1 MQFTDITTM
10 VVELLQDARLN
21 TDEDNF
27 LWTYDDRGGNYCEL
41 NTGSWWREAEEL
53 VRYAVVGM
61 FVYL

>member
-10 VVELLQDARLN
+10 VVELLQDVRLN

-41 NTGSWWREAEEL
+41 NTGSCWREAEEL